1 MHVGRVMQ
9 RELITIPPDTSV
21 IEARRITAEK
31 KIDHLLVVNRK
42 GKLKG
47 ILSDRD
53 LKQSWASPA
62 TTLSQHELNYLLDQ
76 LTAEMI
82 MSSKVIAVLP
92 ETTIE
97 RAARIM
103 QEENI
108 SALPVMESDQQDN
121 LAGIITR
128 TDVMQVLLE
137 AIGID
142 SDSTRFTVIVKDRTG
157 VIAEISKLLVEH
169 DISIRSLV
177 TWPEKDHPGA
187 YQLVLRVPARHG
199 DQAVAVLEENGF
211 KVLISYPG
219 NIEDYL

>member
-1 MHVGRVMQ
+1 MHVGRIMQ
-9 RELITIPPDTSV
+9 QDLITIPPDTSV
-21 IEARRITAEK
+21 IEARRIISEK
-31 KIDHLLVVNRK
+31 KIDHLLVVDQGDRLM
-42 GKLKG
+42 GV
-47 ILSDRD
+47 LSDRD
-53 LKQSWASPA
+53 LKQSWASSA

-76 LTAEMI
+76 LTAALI
-82 MSSKVIAVLP
+82 MSTKIITVMP

-103 QEENI
+103 QENNI
-108 SALPVMESDQQDN
+108 SALPVMDQDQ
-121 LAGIITR
+121 LVGIITR

-157 VIAEISKLLVEH
+157 VIADISRLLLEH

-177 TWPEKDHPGA
+177 TWPENTHPGV

-199 DQAVAVLEENGF
+199 EAAVALLQKNDF
-211 KVLISYPG
+211 KVLTQYPK
-219 NIEDYL
+219 NIEDHL